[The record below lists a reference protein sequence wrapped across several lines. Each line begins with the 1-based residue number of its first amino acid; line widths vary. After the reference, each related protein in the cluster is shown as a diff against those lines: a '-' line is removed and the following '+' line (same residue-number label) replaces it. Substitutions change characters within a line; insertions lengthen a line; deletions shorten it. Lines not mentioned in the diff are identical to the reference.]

1 MLIAV
6 LALLR
11 EACSYALTEYAAGS
25 CRYSLGALI
34 AFIMLVLWFKL
45 LDVVDDVIKAMV
57 EDQKAINMFTPVQK
71 MQGIVKSIT
80 RHSSHESRS
89 QEHYE
94 EDQDNQKHRQAEK
107 DLVYCFKETNTVP
120 AKVLAYIWW
129 LYYFFAHI
137 FGGLIFIA
145 VLIQDQETISRFIV
159 GGLLVSGAA
168 SGSLMFELGPNTIS
182 LLRLSLY
189 KPFYVG
195 DLITLNSTGS
205 MNSPATSIMG
215 FVENITIMY
224 VVIRNFEMKQTWI
237 SHDVFN
243 KMIIQNWTRRP
254 TKTVL
259 LNIGISCRCPLSRVE
274 KLVDFARRWIKK
286 SPEIQQKNYQ
296 KSHITKTGNGYN
308 LEVIFFPVIGV
319 SHRAIRQKFLV
330 AFMAAAERLKV
341 PLVPLGLMCNFGE
354 APARGAAWPTPDAP
368 GGAAYPGAGEAFDDL
383 MPGPE
388 VVLKDE

>member
-1 MLIAV
+1 
-6 LALLR
+6 
-11 EACSYALTEYAAGS
+11 
-25 CRYSLGALI
+25 
-34 AFIMLVLWFKL
+34 MLVLWFEL
-45 LDVVDDVIKAMV
+45 LTVVDDVIKTMV
-57 EDQKAINMFTPVQK
+57 EDQQEINKFPAVQK

-80 RHSSHESRS
+80 RHSSQEPKR
-89 QEHYE
+89 QEHRQDHHE
-94 EDQDNQKHRQAEK
+94 GDQEHQKHRQAEK

-137 FGGLIFIA
+137 IGGLIFIA
-145 VLIQDQETISRFIV
+145 VLLQDQETICRFII

-215 FVENITIMY
+215 FVENITMMY

-243 KMIIQNWTRRP
+243 KIIILNWTRRP

-259 LNIGISCRCPLSRVE
+259 LNIGVSCRCPLSRVE
-274 KLVDFARRWIKK
+274 KLVTLPGDGSRSLPRYSRRTTR
-286 SPEIQQKNYQ
+286 SPT
-296 KSHITKTGNGYN
+296 S
-308 LEVIFFPVIGV
+308 LR
-319 SHRAIRQKFLV
+319 RATATTSR
-330 AFMAAAERLKV
+330 
-341 PLVPLGLMCNFGE
+341 
-354 APARGAAWPTPDAP
+354 
-368 GGAAYPGAGEAFDDL
+368 
-383 MPGPE
+383 
-388 VVLKDE
+388 